1 MKNVFTAAEMP
12 AISSISCSFTLVHL
26 LIIHRHAVTCISSSL
41 DWMSGGK
48 SAAPQVNGSNGS
60 APNMSLPKEEEE
72 EGLFFPSFYMPL
84 KLTSTIYDSKKTAYA
99 TRPYG

>member
-1 MKNVFTAAEMP
+1 
-12 AISSISCSFTLVHL
+12 
-26 LIIHRHAVTCISSSL
+26 
-41 DWMSGGK
+41 MSGGK

-99 TRPYG
+99 TRPYGWMNQYLTFQRGKTYSSL